1 MSWYPIAPQSICNDQ
16 MKARAIDRKPHLPSQ
31 VATLIQREITVGR
44 LKPGDRLPT
53 EHSLAQSFGVS
64 RNVVREAM
72 ARLRSDGIIDSRQ
85 GIGAFLLPRKAS
97 AHFRIDAETLTDL
110 VEFGHLF
117 ELRAMLEIRAAGLAA
132 ERRLPDAIEDL
143 TAALERMRG
152 AEKWASGGVDADLDF
167 HRALARAT
175 GNPYIAQM
183 VAFISD
189 QTRSS
194 ILQTQERYGTKS
206 EVIEVTIAEHAA
218 IHKAVLSGSSAEAR
232 KAMSRHISSAA
243 ARLGVEVRVDHRS

>member
-1 MSWYPIAPQSICNDQ
+1 
-16 MKARAIDRKPHLPSQ
+16 MKTRLIDRKPHLPSQ
-31 VATLIQREITVGR
+31 VAALIQREITVGR

-85 GIGAFLLPRKAS
+85 GIGAFLLPRKS
-97 AHFRIDAETLTDL
+97 ATHFRIDAETLTDSS
-110 VEFGHLF
+110 EFGHLF

-152 AEKWASGGVDADLDF
+152 AEKWESGGVDADLDF

-175 GNPYIAQM
+175 GNPYITQM
-183 VAFISD
+183 VSFISD

-218 IHKAVLSGSSAEAR
+218 IHKAVLSGSPAEAR
-232 KAMSRHISSAA
+232 KAMSRHISGAA
-243 ARLGVEVRVDHRS
+243 ARLGVEVKVDHRS